1 MNRLSMHKVFYH
13 LDNIRAVTTGQFPF
27 PLHFIVG
34 LTTRCNHR
42 CSWCSAY
49 THSTV
54 DKTDIDLETLLESL
68 LAAKH
73 HGLKAVTYVGQG
85 EPLLY
90 RDFAM
95 LVTEMAK
102 IGLEQ
107 ACFTNGALLHQH
119 KRIILENFLWLR
131 VSLDAADPEQHK
143 DLHRAANDF
152 ENIIATLS
160 AMIQERGNRKVPT
173 IGVQYGLHQA
183 TLSKMPEAAKL
194 TKKIGLDYFSIKP
207 IYNRGAV
214 GKTIEK
220 NNLTSDLIKHQLDET
235 LSIAD
240 ETFDVYYKP
249 YQFEL
254 MDNPDLFSR
263 HYDKCYG
270 PHFEWH
276 VFENGDVMICGPLR
290 LKLGN
295 LYEKS
300 IEDLWNS
307 TYYRELLKNINIDTC
322 YKGCRVH
329 SLNEL
334 LWGLENPRKEN
345 HINFI

>member
-1 MNRLSMHKVFYH
+1 MHKVFYH
-13 LDNIRAVTTGQFPF
+13 LRNIRAVTTGQFPF
-27 PLHFIVG
+27 PIHFVVG

-42 CSWCSAY
+42 CKWCSVLGYSHA
-49 THSTV
+49 
-54 DKTDIDLETLLESL
+54 DKTDIDLEAL
-68 LAAKH
+68 LASLRRGKR

-90 RDFAM
+90 NDFPM
-95 LVTEMAK
+95 LVREVSK
-102 IGLEQ
+102 IDLEQ

-119 KRIILENFLWLR
+119 KRTILENFLWLR
-131 VSLDAADPEQHK
+131 VSLDAADREQHR
-143 DLHRAANDF
+143 DIHGVTNDF
-152 ENIIATLS
+152 EKIVETLS
-160 AMIQERGNRKVPT
+160 AMIQERGARKSPT

-183 TLSKMPEAAKL
+183 TLSKMSKAAKVS
-194 TKKIGLDYFSIKP
+194 KKIGVDYFSIKP

-220 NNLTSDLIKHQLDET
+220 NNLTSELIRHELHET
-235 LSIAD
+235 LSLAD
-240 ETFDVYYKP
+240 ESFDVYYKP

-254 MDNPDLFSR
+254 MDNPDRFSR

-276 VFENGDVMICGPLR
+276 IFENGDVMICGPLR

-295 LYEKS
+295 LHEHS

-307 TYYRELLKNINIDTC
+307 AYYRALVKNINIDTC
-322 YKGCRVH
+322 YKGCRAH
-329 SLNEL
+329 PLNEL
-334 LWGLENPRKEN
+334 LWDLENPKKEN
-345 HINFI
+345 HINFV